1 MHYTGKNISSTIIRL
16 YLLWCAVSTSDGN
29 GDLMFD
35 KWQSLLNHLV
45 SQHTDH
51 SNSLFSSSLH
61 SIEYN
66 TDNKDWFEPEYIDL
80 FFFYINALQ
89 EQTIMKVFA
98 KSYNIKLEKDIKKV
112 SPIYQTAALESFH
125 SLVIKFAPKHTAFS
139 YLGMQ
144 SRLHIAAMHY
154 NENCGEETDDTD
166 EEGNV

>member
-1 MHYTGKNISSTIIRL
+1 
-16 YLLWCAVSTSDGN
+16 
-29 GDLMFD
+29 MFD

-66 TDNKDWFEPEYIDL
+66 TDNKDWFEPGTDYYEGVCKI
-80 FFFYINALQ
+80 LQ
-89 EQTIMKVFA
+89 YQIGKG
-98 KSYNIKLEKDIKKV
+98 YKK
-112 SPIYQTAALESFH
+112 
-125 SLVIKFAPKHTAFS
+125 
-139 YLGMQ
+139 GMQ